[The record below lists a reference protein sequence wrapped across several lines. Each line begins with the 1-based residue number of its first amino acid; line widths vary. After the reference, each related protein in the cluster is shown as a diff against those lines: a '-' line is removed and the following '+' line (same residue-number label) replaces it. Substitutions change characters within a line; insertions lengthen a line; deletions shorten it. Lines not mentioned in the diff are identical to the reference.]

1 MKKPGG
7 KLPLP
12 PVFARRSAT
21 PALRRAFF
29 HAPHFRHGPGRK
41 SGFNISKNLRA
52 QRFPGNI
59 TRTQLFRYTVLPK
72 GMLGGKRTAS
82 PAPARSGN
90 IIPWRKTSYAKR
102 RKPRAA
108 RKNGREERQGRRNA
122 GRKARERTA
131 RGQER
136 GNGRRREQ
144 EEVMG
149 GEEGMPKGKKQKTRE
164 KTVQNTRMAT
174 HFPCIMPQKGLTHTC
189 FCWNNKQPWDTVQA
203 ITILPPPS
211 AAERNRHEP
220 LHKTF

>member
-144 EEVMG
+144 EE
-149 GEEGMPKGKKQKTRE
+149 GETEPGRTSGEGKDAGKKRTPAPHTALPSRKSDDNADAPLPH
-164 KTVQNTRMAT
+164 QNAKART
-174 HFPCIMPQKGLTHTC
+174 
-189 FCWNNKQPWDTVQA
+189 
-203 ITILPPPS
+203 ITGTGFLHLPPCP
-211 AAERNRHEP
+211 AGNFRRHP
-220 LHKTF
+220 FQSGLF